1 MLAIVASMEQ
11 ELSRLRAELASR
23 GASRMAS
30 GQPELHVI
38 GIGKTNTRNN
48 VDALLSRHYA
58 SQTGE
63 PIQGLL
69 FLGFA
74 GALDPALR
82 TGDLVLAPRFHQ
94 ANATPTGQRADS
106 EDGTGRKQQL
116 AQARAADGK
125 MFDLGLKAASEAG
138 LEVSPTDSLTVDRL
152 ISTSAE
158 KLELARH
165 YPVASVNMEDYWVAE
180 AAAEAGVPFLAAR
193 VVLDLAGQD
202 LPAYLPTL
210 ARSRRTAAIGAVIR
224 PWRIPRLLGV
234 ADQMRQCQRVLARF
248 AVSYMGVSEQWSV
261 TSRQPLATDH

>member
-11 ELSRLRAELASR
+11 ELARLRPELASR
-23 GASRMAS
+23 GVGRMAS
-30 GQPELHVI
+30 GQPELYVI
-38 GIGKTNTRNN
+38 GIGKANSRNN
-48 VDALLSRHYA
+48 VDALLSRHDA
-58 SQTGE
+58 NQTGE
-63 PIQGLL
+63 PIQELL

-74 GALDPALR
+74 GAVDPALR
-82 TGDLVLAPRFHQ
+82 TGDLVLASRFHQ
-94 ANATPTGQRADS
+94 ANVTPTGQRA
-106 EDGTGRKQQL
+106 EQENGTGAGSKQQL
-116 AQARAADGK
+116 APARAADGK
-125 MFDLGLKAASEAG
+125 MFDLGVKAASEAG

-165 YPVASVNMEDYWVAE
+165 YPVASVNMEDCWVAE

-210 ARSRRTAAIGAVIR
+210 ARSRRTATIGAVIR

-248 AVSYMGVSEQWSV
+248 AVSYLGVSGQ
-261 TSRQPLATDH
+261 